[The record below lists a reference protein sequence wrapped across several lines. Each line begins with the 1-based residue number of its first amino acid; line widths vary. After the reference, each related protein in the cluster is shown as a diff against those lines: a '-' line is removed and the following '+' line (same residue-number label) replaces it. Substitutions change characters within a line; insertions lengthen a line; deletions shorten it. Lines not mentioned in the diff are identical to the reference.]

1 MAVRQLPNPL
11 LTQRDGP
18 QANTWIDLI
27 YCLHYLPQELD
38 QDCNAHRQVKNIVVF
53 SFSKTVNIWCE
64 RRLKKSLS
72 EKKNFKRINL
82 VSKVKRKKSM
92 NNRNNHFQRNY
103 HHLHSMPQIIPP
115 NKTSLLLSHHR
126 EHGVRNEACS
136 EISGNTKTSRSDGGS
151 RDLGSASIPNTWL
164 PSLTLSSP
172 SLPTSTHDFLINTAH
187 TGALKRAST
196 DAAHVLEHTF

>member
-38 QDCNAHRQVKNIVVF
+38 QDCNEHRQVKNIVVF

-64 RRLKKSLS
+64 RRLKKSSS
-72 EKKNFKRINL
+72 EKKNSKRINL

-115 NKTSLLLSHHR
+115 NKTSPLLSHHR
-126 EHGVRNEACS
+126 EHGVRNEAWS
-136 EISGNTKTSRSDGGS
+136 EIPGNTKTSRSDGVMEAPKILDQPPFQTPGF
-151 RDLGSASIPNTWL
+151 P
-164 PSLTLSSP
+164 PSP
-172 SLPTSTHDFLINTAH
+172 SQVPTSRPPLMISQSTQH
-187 TGALKRAST
+187 TQ
-196 DAAHVLEHTF
+196 VP